1 MLLTQN
7 DINNDIKMLSDS
19 VVDIHRPLVPP
30 GKALKLAL
38 LWPGICVLSYTVA
51 VIWMIVTFVPSP
63 DAYGDPIS
71 LLSGDGLGGNL
82 IAAAFGT
89 VFAFGFGFGFYGPAL
104 MYLTIP
110 EDVRTKSIIIT
121 RIKRI
126 VTKVWGFFLVCH
138 FALVLFSC
146 FYRDAIY
153 GMPVLVMLSFFV
165 TQGIISAEIAR
176 YGVAPAMEK
185 MVSLAR
191 KI

>member
-1 MLLTQN
+1 MVITRN
-7 DINNDIKMLSDS
+7 DINNDMKILSDS
-19 VVDIHRPLVPP
+19 ISDMDRPLVSP

-38 LWPGICVLSYTVA
+38 FWPSICVLGYAVA
-51 VIWMIVTFVPSP
+51 IVWMIVTFTPMHDVFGNSI
-63 DAYGDPIS
+63 DM
-71 LLSGDGLGGNL
+71 LSGRGLGGNL
-82 IAAAFGT
+82 AVAAFGT
-89 VFAFGFGFGFYGPAL
+89 IFAFGFGFGFYGPAL

-126 VTKVWGFFLVCH
+126 ATKVWGFFLVCH
-138 FALVLFSC
+138 FALALFSC

-153 GMPVLVMLSFFV
+153 GMIPLVFLSFFI
-165 TQGIISAEIAR
+165 TQSIISAEIGR
-176 YGVAPAMEK
+176 YGIAPAMEK

>member
-1 MLLTQN
+1 MILTQN

-19 VVDIHRPLVPP
+19 VTDIHRPLVSS
-30 GKALKLAL
+30 GEALKLAL
-38 LWPGICVLSYTVA
+38 FWPGICVLCYA
-51 VIWMIVTFVPSP
+51 MVTILMVLNFVPSP

-71 LLSGDGLGGNL
+71 LLSADGLYGNF
-82 IAAAFGT
+82 AAVAVGT
-89 VFAFGFGFGFYGPAL
+89 VFALGIGFGFYGPAL

-110 EDVRTKSIIIT
+110 EDIRNKSIIIN
-121 RIKRI
+121 RLKKI
-126 VTKVWGFFLVCH
+126 VKKVGGFFLVCH
-138 FALVLFSC
+138 FALALFAC

-153 GMPVLVMLSFFV
+153 GMPVLVILSFLI

-176 YGVAPAMEK
+176 YGVAPAMKK